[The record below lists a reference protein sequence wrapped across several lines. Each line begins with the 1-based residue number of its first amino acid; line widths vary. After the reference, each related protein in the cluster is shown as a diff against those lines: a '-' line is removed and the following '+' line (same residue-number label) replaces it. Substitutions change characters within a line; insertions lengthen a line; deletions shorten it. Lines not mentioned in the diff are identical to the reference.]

1 MRRARRRRVERCCVP
16 ERPAGAW
23 RQRREPE
30 HVNRSVGEQLLAKR
44 VRGQRLAKRVGEL
57 LLAEGVGRQRLA
69 EGVRRL
75 TEVRVAQGPY
85 HGVSGVQLRTIMVRL
100 PWGRLLHQPKRR
112 MSLYSAAM

>member
-1 MRRARRRRVERCCVP
+1 MAKR
-16 ERPAGAW
+16 
-23 RQRREPE
+23 
-30 HVNRSVGEQLLAKR
+30 VGEQLLAE
-44 VRGQRLAKRVGEL
+44 RVGEP
-57 LLAEGVGRQRLA
+57 LLAQRVGRQRLA

-112 MSLYSAAM
+112 MSLYSAAICEGPRRLRTAR